1 LLRLA
6 LVYTA
11 GGGRKFGSEKPDQ
24 RIVIVDSGARI
35 AGWNRFFVNVAE
47 TLRSGARGRIA

>member
-1 LLRLA
+1 LRLA

>member
-1 LLRLA
+1 LRLA

-11 GGGRKFGSEKPDQ
+11 AGGRKFGPQKSD

-35 AGWNRFFVNVAE
+35 AGWDRFFVNVAE
-47 TLRSGARGRIA
+47 TLQSGARGRIA